1 MWMQRGEKKKCYAI
15 ISYTQEPLI
24 TSVLR
29 HDKRINLL
37 KAMLLK
43 CTEGV
48 HLSLQVRQN
57 AVID

>member
-1 MWMQRGEKKKCYAI
+1 MQRGEKKCYAI

-43 CTEGV
+43 RTEGV